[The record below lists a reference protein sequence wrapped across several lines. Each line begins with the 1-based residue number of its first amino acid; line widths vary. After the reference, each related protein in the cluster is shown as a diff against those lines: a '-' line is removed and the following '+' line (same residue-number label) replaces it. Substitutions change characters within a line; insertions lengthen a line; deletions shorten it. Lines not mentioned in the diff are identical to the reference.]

1 MFPLGSSDP
10 EGNTF
15 FEDRP
20 LSFVSGMTLNT
31 TGRYASLKV
40 RITFLGGIMLSFI
53 KNNKYF
59 ALILLL
65 VFTPTSKLVFGVFG
79 IAAGFVNWGL
89 LILVGIVV
97 LGVKLNNKYDLRAM
111 LSSSSDEE
119 DDTFI

>member
-1 MFPLGSSDP
+1 
-10 EGNTF
+10 
-15 FEDRP
+15 
-20 LSFVSGMTLNT
+20 
-31 TGRYASLKV
+31 
-40 RITFLGGIMLSFI
+40 MLSFI

>member
-1 MFPLGSSDP
+1 M
-10 EGNTF
+10 
-15 FEDRP
+15 
-20 LSFVSGMTLNT
+20 
-31 TGRYASLKV
+31 
-40 RITFLGGIMLSFI
+40 FLGGIMLSFI